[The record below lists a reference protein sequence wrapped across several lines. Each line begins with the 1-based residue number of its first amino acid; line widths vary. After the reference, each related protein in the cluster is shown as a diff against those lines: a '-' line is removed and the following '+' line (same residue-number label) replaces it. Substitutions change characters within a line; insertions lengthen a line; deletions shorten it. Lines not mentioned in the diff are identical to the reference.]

1 VSLHPVNP
9 TVRFIISATQKMVL
23 RIVKIGIV
31 HQLNASTTFGRRVT
45 AAVVPAE
52 ITANVT
58 THYSFPGFMFFFP
71 NSLIQVKKKQNL
83 ETE

>member
-1 VSLHPVNP
+1 
-9 TVRFIISATQKMVL
+9 MVL
-23 RIVKIGIV
+23 HIVKIGIV
-31 HQLNASTTFGRRVT
+31 HQLNASITSGRRVT
-45 AAVVPAE
+45 TAVVLAGF
-52 ITANVT
+52 TANVT